1 MALDRDQWLMDLS
14 SGPKLVVVSYLSKKK
29 KKGCC
34 ELKMLAGIQER
45 LSFLFSG
52 LAFFSM
58 DFIRFIALR
67 NDIRGSETKLRIMK
81 W

>member
-29 KKGCC
+29 KKSCG

-45 LSFLFSG
+45 LNFLFSG
-52 LAFFSM
+52 LAFFSI

-67 NDIRGSETKLRIMK
+67 NDIHGSETKLRIMK